1 MPDGEKTY
9 EVRMLQ
15 RKLDAY
21 REMGIRDFNYSS
33 YRAGK
38 ILESYGTR

>member
-1 MPDGEKTY
+1 MPDNEKTY
-9 EVRMLQ
+9 ALRMLQ

-21 REMGIRDFNYSS
+21 REMGFRDFNYSC

-38 ILESYGTR
+38 ILESYGTQ